1 MKKSKRLDLISTIV
15 KDNDIHSKAEIVDYI
30 DKHFGIKYS
39 VATIGRDL
47 NELKIYKIPSD
58 NNERYY
64 RKFNDNAQNEAKI
77 KLINLYKEE
86 IEKVTIKDNYLI
98 IKTCPGFAQ
107 SVNFYIDQMNLNE
120 VLGTVGGNDTI
131 LILVESTELAAFV
144 HYQLFGET
152 YNNDVI

>member
-47 NELKIYKIPSD
+47 NELKIYKMPSA

-64 RKFNDNAQNEAKI
+64 RKFNDNAQNEAKT

-98 IKTCPGFAQ
+98 IKTSPGFAQ

-131 LILVESTELAAFV
+131 LILVESTELVAFV

>member
-47 NELKIYKIPSD
+47 NELKIYKMPSA

-64 RKFNDNAQNEAKI
+64 RKFNDNAQNEAKT

-98 IKTCPGFAQ
+98 IKTSPGFAQ
-107 SVNFYIDQMNLNE
+107 SVNF
-120 VLGTVGGNDTI
+120 I
-131 LILVESTELAAFV
+131 LIK
-144 HYQLFGET
+144 
-152 YNNDVI
+152 

>member
-47 NELKIYKIPSD
+47 NELKIYKMPAA

-64 RKFNDNAQNEAKI
+64 RKFNDNAQNEAKT

-98 IKTCPGFAQ
+98 IKTSPGFAQ

-131 LILVESTELAAFV
+131 LILVESTELTAFV

-152 YNNDVI
+152 YNNDII